1 MNTLS
6 DEQKAKLPVWNNELV
21 STDHGVGGYTSRA
34 VGKRWNK
41 QNEQL
46 ADAAERYSVLA
57 DWLGAAPYPKGRLDT
72 AWKRVIA
79 HQFHDDL
86 PGTSL
91 QHCYKRSWNDYMLSL
106 NQFGGIYENAV
117 EAVVRQMQV
126 PFQKGIAVAVSN
138 PTQWTRRDAVACKV
152 DLPEGTQFVR
162 VKMPR
167 AKRFR
172 RRFPAARSFSPPKCR
187 QTGLQSIALPPPTSL
202 MQRIR
207 GFR

>member
-1 MNTLS
+1 MTYLLHGTGDRGGSPTDKSVRTVVSEKRKNDKSNIDVEIVSADGIHRILNTLS

-126 PFQKGIAVAVSN
+126 PFQRALPSPSA
-138 PTQWTRRDAVACKV
+138 TRRSGRAATRSPAKWIC
-152 DLPEGTQFVR
+152 
-162 VKMPR
+162 PR
-167 AKRFR
+167 G
-172 RRFPAARSFSPPKCR
+172 RSLS
-187 QTGLQSIALPPPTSL
+187 A
-202 MQRIR
+202 
-207 GFR
+207 